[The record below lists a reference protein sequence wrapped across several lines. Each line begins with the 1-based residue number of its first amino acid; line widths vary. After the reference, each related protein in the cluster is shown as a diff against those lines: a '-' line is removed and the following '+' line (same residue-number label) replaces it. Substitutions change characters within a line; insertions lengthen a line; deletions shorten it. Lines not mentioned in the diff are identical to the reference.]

1 MNRQTHLNGFTAH
14 VDRDGKFRA
23 VVSATDPGVPNWLDT
38 MGYLKGSLLGRWLE
52 SSSTPIPRVTR
63 IKLADLRKHL
73 PADTPVVTAEAR
85 DAAIRLRR
93 KGAQL
98 RRRW

>member
-1 MNRQTHLNGFTAH
+1 MI
-14 VDRDGKFRA
+14 
-23 VVSATDPGVPNWLDT
+23 
-38 MGYLKGSLLGRWLE
+38 YGRWTN
-52 SSSTPIPRVTR
+52 SRSDIAPMVTK
-63 IKLADLRKHL
+63 IKVADVRRYL
-73 PADTPVVTAEAR
+73 PADTPTVTAQER

>member
-1 MNRQTHLNGFTAH
+1 MI
-14 VDRDGKFRA
+14 
-23 VVSATDPGVPNWLDT
+23 
-38 MGYLKGSLLGRWLE
+38 YGRWTNSRSE
-52 SSSTPIPRVTR
+52 IAPTVTK
-63 IKLADLRKHL
+63 IKVAELAHHL
-73 PADTPVVTAEAR
+73 PSDTPTVTPPER